1 MSKSNDI
8 LGEIGL
14 VHAVRTLVELRGQTV
29 SHYNAMKRAQQAH
42 DDHLSSI
49 NSLKATLGKHIEAMN
64 GREEIV
70 LVGEGK
76 SLYAAHVYRVEV
88 EEGKWET
95 KVDFFTPRH
104 L

>member
-29 SHYNAMKRAQQAH
+29 THYNRMKLAEQAH
-42 DDHLSSI
+42 SDHLASI
-49 NSLKATLGKHIEAMN
+49 ESLKATLGKHIAAMN

-76 SLYAAHVYRVEV
+76 SMYAARVHRVAINSHEF
-88 EEGKWET
+88 ET
-95 KVDFFTPRH
+95 KIDFFTPRH